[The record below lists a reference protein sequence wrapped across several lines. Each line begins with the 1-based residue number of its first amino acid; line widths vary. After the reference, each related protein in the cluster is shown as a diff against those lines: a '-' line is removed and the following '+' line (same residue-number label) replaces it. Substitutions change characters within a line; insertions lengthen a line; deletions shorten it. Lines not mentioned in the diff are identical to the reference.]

1 MARRLSN
8 LDPGFDNAFRAAL
21 ARQREAVHYVDDVV
35 ASVLAD
41 VRTRG
46 DAALLDYT
54 ERFDGVRISGEQ
66 LRLSIDEI
74 DSACSECD
82 GASLDALN
90 FAAHRIEDFH
100 RRQMPETLSYTDEIG
115 VTLGARW
122 RPIDAVGLYVPG
134 GSAAYPSSL
143 LMNAIPARIAG
154 VRRVAMTVPAPDRR
168 IDPLVL
174 AAAKLSGVQEI
185 YRVGGAQAIGALAYG
200 TETIVPVDKIVG
212 PGNAY
217 VVAAKRQVFGIV
229 GIDMIAGPTEV
240 LIVADAD
247 NDPSW
252 IAIDLL
258 AQAEHDVAAQ
268 SILVTDNIS
277 FADRVESAV
286 EDHLV
291 TLKRGDIARASW
303 ENNGLIII
311 TENLEQAAAL
321 VDRVAPE
328 HLELAV
334 ANPEALAADVSH
346 AGAIF
351 LGRHTPEAIGDYVAG
366 PNHVLP
372 TAGSARFSSG
382 LSVLDFLKRTSMIRC
397 DAESLSAVGSAAITL
412 AEGEGLDAHA
422 RSISIRLNRP

>member
-8 LDPGFDNAFRAAL
+8 LDPGFDNAFGAAL
-21 ARQREAVHYVDDVV
+21 TRQREVVHHVDDVV
-35 ASVLAD
+35 ASILAD
-41 VRTRG
+41 VRKRG

-54 ERFDGVRISGEQ
+54 ERFDGVQICTEQ
-66 LRLSIDEI
+66 LRLSTDEI

-90 FAAHRIEDFH
+90 FAAQRIEDFH

-115 VTLGARW
+115 VTLGTRW

-134 GSAAYPSSL
+134 GAAAYPSSL

-154 VRRVAMTVPAPDRR
+154 VRRVAMTVPTPDRK

-174 AAAKLSGVQEI
+174 AAAKLSGVHEI
-185 YRVGGAQAIGALAYG
+185 YQVGGAQAIGALAYG

-217 VVAAKRQVFGIV
+217 VAAAKRQVFGIV
-229 GIDMIAGPTEV
+229 GIDMIAGPSEV

-268 SILVTDNIS
+268 SILVTDNRS

-311 TENLEQAAAL
+311 TENLEQAIAL

-334 ANPEALAADVSH
+334 ANPEALAVNVSH

-366 PNHVLP
+366 PNHILP

-382 LSVLDFLKRTSMIRC
+382 LSVLDFLKRTSIIRC
-397 DAESLSAVGSAAITL
+397 DAESLGAVGSAAITL
-412 AEGEGLDAHA
+412 AEREGLGAHA
-422 RSISIRLNRP
+422 RSISIRLNRS

>member
-1 MARRLSN
+1 M
-8 LDPGFDNAFRAAL
+8 
-21 ARQREAVHYVDDVV
+21 
-35 ASVLAD
+35 
-41 VRTRG
+41 
-46 DAALLDYT
+46 
-54 ERFDGVRISGEQ
+54 
-66 LRLSIDEI
+66 
-74 DSACSECD
+74 
-82 GASLDALN
+82 
-90 FAAHRIEDFH
+90 
-100 RRQMPETLSYTDEIG
+100 
-115 VTLGARW
+115 
-122 RPIDAVGLYVPG
+122 
-134 GSAAYPSSL
+134 
-143 LMNAIPARIAG
+143 
-154 VRRVAMTVPAPDRR
+154 
-168 IDPLVL
+168 
-174 AAAKLSGVQEI
+174 
-185 YRVGGAQAIGALAYG
+185 
-200 TETIVPVDKIVG
+200 
-212 PGNAY
+212 
-217 VVAAKRQVFGIV
+217 
-229 GIDMIAGPTEV
+229 
-240 LIVADAD
+240 
-247 NDPSW
+247 
-252 IAIDLL
+252 
-258 AQAEHDVAAQ
+258 
-268 SILVTDNIS
+268 VTDNIS

-422 RSISIRLNRP
+422 RSISIRLNRS

>member
-1 MARRLSN
+1 M
-8 LDPGFDNAFRAAL
+8 
-21 ARQREAVHYVDDVV
+21 HHVDDVV
-35 ASVLAD
+35 ASILAD
-41 VRTRG
+41 VRKRG

-54 ERFDGVRISGEQ
+54 ERFDGVQICTEQ
-66 LRLSIDEI
+66 LRLSTDEI

-90 FAAHRIEDFH
+90 FAAQRIEDFH

-115 VTLGARW
+115 VTLGTRW

-134 GSAAYPSSL
+134 GAAAYPSSL

-154 VRRVAMTVPAPDRR
+154 VRRIAVTVPIPDGK

-174 AAAKLSGVQEI
+174 AAAKLSGVHEI
-185 YRVGGAQAIGALAYG
+185 YQVGGAQAIGALAYG

-217 VVAAKRQVFGIV
+217 VAAAKRQVFGIV
-229 GIDMIAGPTEV
+229 GIDMIAGPSEV

-268 SILVTDNIS
+268 SILVTDNRS

-291 TLKRGDIARASW
+291 TLKREDIARASW

-334 ANPEALAADVSH
+334 ADPEALAVNVSH

-366 PNHVLP
+366 PNHILP

-382 LSVLDFLKRTSMIRC
+382 LSVLDFLKRTSIIRC

-412 AEGEGLDAHA
+412 AEREGLGAHA
-422 RSISIRLNRP
+422 RSISIRLNRS